1 MFRRLLS
8 KPFITPA
15 VAATALTGGLLG
27 AAVPASAA
35 TLTAFSFE
43 SLTSR
48 NPDFDH
54 SPYTY
59 PSNIPARGITAGD
72 INYDTGDVRLDG
84 VVINGVTYS
93 QAQLQLVTG
102 ANIVLETGV
111 DVNRGG
117 ANLATGYGIGADV
130 DAWAGQGIGTTT
142 PTNADI
148 VNALGN
154 FNLTSIVATR
164 ENPGTTIYEVSFDTP
179 TNHLLLWERGNSGDL
194 FVEALD
200 SNGDILA
207 SLLILDGANDG
218 GAPSTWEQTGIW
230 VTTHVY
236 DTFRNQGQQLSSIGL
251 HIDEAVSTFRLT
263 SHHLIDINGIE
274 QRYNGPDLKLIALN
288 NDAITT
294 AVPEPATAAL
304 GFLSLAGLSLAAR
317 RRRNEQA

>member
-1 MFRRLLS
+1 MIRRL
-8 KPFITPA
+8 KNKTFIAP
-15 VAATALTGGLLG
+15 ALT
-27 AAVPASAA
+27 AAALTSALVASPSQASAA
-35 TLTAFSFE
+35 TLTAFTFE

-59 PSNIPARGITAGD
+59 PSNIPARGITAGEV
-72 INYDTGDVRLDG
+72 NYDTGDIRLDG

-130 DAWAGQGIGTTT
+130 DTWAGQGIGTTT

-164 ENPGTTIYEVSFDTP
+164 ENPGTTIYEVSFDNP
-179 TNHLLLWERGNSGDL
+179 TNHLLLWERGNSGDV

-200 SNGDILA
+200 SNGDVIA
-207 SLLILDGANDG
+207 SVLILDGSNDG
-218 GAPSTWEQTGIW
+218 GASSTWQPTGIW
-230 VTTHVY
+230 ATTHVY
-236 DTFRNQGQQLSSIGL
+236 DSFRNQGQELSSVGL
-251 HIDEAVSTFRLT
+251 YIDEAVTTFRFT
-263 SHHLIDINGIE
+263 SHHLIEVNGVE
-274 QRYNGPDLKLIALN
+274 QRYNGPDLKVIALN
-288 NDAITT
+288 NDAVTT

-304 GFLSLAGLSLAAR
+304 GLLSLGGLALAAR
-317 RRRNEQA
+317 RRRRD